1 MKKLLFLSMIIATI
15 VIPTR
20 MSKTKKGPQRAV
32 FMYFIACFGYYI
44 ALRFV
49 IPRLS

>member
-1 MKKLLFLSMIIATI
+1 MKKLLFLSMIILTI

-20 MSKTKKGPQRAV
+20 MSKGNKGPQRAV
-32 FMYFIACFGYYI
+32 FVYLIACFGYYI

-49 IPRLS
+49 IPRLA